1 MKVLSRARSES
12 ALLAALILSASVCA
26 ACGGAE
32 AGKLQGEWVLLLTAD
47 EKRISP
53 GCADCKM
60 VVSANGRVELKLG
73 DRTTNR
79 GTITLTRAG
88 KDNLVDLK
96 LTTGLFLGVHEL
108 KGDDLVICFSEAG
121 APRPAG
127 MKPRG
132 KQWAEHW
139 RRARPR
145 PATCVLPPAE
155 RSEGP

>member
-1 MKVLSRARSES
+1 MRPATSF
-12 ALLAALILSASVCA
+12 ALLAVLILSAGFCA
-26 ACGGAE
+26 TCRGAE
-32 AGKLQGEWVLLLTAD
+32 VGKLQGEWVLVLTAD
-47 EKRISP
+47 EKRVSS

-60 VVSANGRVELKLG
+60 VVSANGRVELMLG

-96 LTTGLFLGVHEL
+96 LTTGLFLGMHEL
-108 KGDDLVICFSEAG
+108 KGDELVICFSEAG

-145 PATCVLPPAE
+145 PATCTGPLARSAE
-155 RSEGP
+155 RP